1 MPKQPIPAHY
11 GGGAHAQSGD
21 PYIIWYSTQIYL
33 PGGQGSS
40 IRADRSKSA
49 SSPLAPALTDPHILQ
64 LWCDFLTSILSKPLM
79 EADTGLDLRE
89 KLRKVDERNAWNW
102 WRCHLGSAWIPR
114 GDYEPLCLICLVLL
128 SKYLL
133 SKNKIFNDLEGMM
146 VTSV

>member
-1 MPKQPIPAHY
+1 MIKQVL
-11 GGGAHAQSGD
+11 STL
-21 PYIIWYSTQIYL
+21 WYFTQFNL
-33 PGGQGSS
+33 PVGQGGS
-40 IRADRSKSA
+40 IGGDRYESE
-49 SSPLAPALTDPHILQ
+49 SSPSVSAHIYPRAIKICFNL
-64 LWCDFLTSILSKPLM
+64 LIYILSKPLM

-89 KLRKVDERNAWNW
+89 KLTKVDERNAWNW